1 MGKYIIK
8 RLLSLIPVLAVVMVF
23 IFFIIHIT
31 PGDPATTIL
40 GQEASPEQ
48 IDELREKM
56 GLNEPLYI
64 QFITWIGDTLHGD
77 FGESYFL
84 EKSVLEAF
92 LENLGPTLSLAI
104 LAQIIGVILA
114 LVFGIVAAKN
124 RGKVQDE
131 AIIGISLFGI
141 SIPSFLLGS
150 LLIMVFAVQFQ
161 LLPVA
166 GYQPLSAGVWEHLK
180 YLILPA
186 ITLGSIQAALITRMT
201 RSSLIDTLSENFVK
215 TAKAKGLNEKAII
228 LKHTLRVSFLPILT
242 VIGESF
248 GGLVTGAAVT
258 EALFNIPGLGQLIV
272 SSISRRDYAVIQG
285 SILLITITYVL
296 LNLIID
302 LLYAVIDP
310 RVRNSY
316 RS

>member
-114 LVFGIVAAKN
+114 LVFGIVAARN